1 LSKGCHALIKQGAK
15 LVESAE
21 DILEEFGC
29 PPGVPGLIPENDEAA
44 REEFLLLKHL
54 SHDITDVDTL
64 CMRSGLT
71 VEIVST
77 MLLTLELDGIVANL
91 PGGRYQRLR

>member
-1 LSKGCHALIKQGAK
+1 
-15 LVESAE
+15 
-21 DILEEFGC
+21 
-29 PPGVPGLIPENDEAA
+29 
-44 REEFLLLKHL
+44 LLLKHL